1 MTTAASA
8 QNLLVVSDFDGTL
21 AGFSIDAT
29 DVPVNARSLAALT
42 RLAGMPSTH
51 VAVLSGRHLEG
62 LMQVCH
68 LRAPIAFAGSHGNES
83 SVAGEPTPEQQEALD
98 FVDRQLAE
106 ILDEPGAF
114 VERKPFQRVA
124 HVFRLAMQDPARAE
138 ELLALAAKIDP
149 GATHMT
155 AGKQILEFSAT
166 DVNKGTWLAGERD
179 RVGADV
185 TVFLGDDVTDENG
198 FRVLGGSDV
207 GIKVGEGETLA
218 GERVAGVEEVSD
230 WLTQLADDRAR
241 HLGFPRDT
249 RDRFEWVA
257 AGFSSVAFQVT
268 DWDAASPC
276 EGWAARDVVDHLAT
290 WFPQAIGAEAVTGE
304 PLEQWFGLV
313 ELVRE
318 NLDANEKLIR
328 SVLVTDIFLH
338 TWDLATSQGLAAPL
352 DEGFAASLLRAF
364 ESADLSAD
372 GKFAEPVKVAE
383 DATVVERLIAQS
395 GRRS

>member
-1 MTTAASA
+1 MTSAATA

-21 AGFSIDAT
+21 ASFSVDAAN
-29 DVPVNARSLAALT
+29 VPVNARSLAALT
-42 RLAGMPSTH
+42 RLAGMPDTH

-68 LRAPIAFAGSHGNES
+68 LRAPITFAGSHGNES

-124 HVFRLAMQDPARAE
+124 HVFRLAQENPARAE
-138 ELLALAAKIDP
+138 ELLARAAAIDP

-166 DVNKGTWLAGERD
+166 DVNKGTWLVGERK

-198 FRVLGGSDV
+198 FRVLEGSDV
-207 GIKVGEGETLA
+207 GVKVGEGETLA
-218 GERVAGVEEVSD
+218 GVRVAGIEEVSD
-230 WLTQLADDRAR
+230 WLTELADDRGQ
-241 HLGFPRDT
+241 HLGFPKDT
-249 RDRFEWVA
+249 RARFEWVT
-257 AGFSSVAFQVT
+257 AGFSSVVFQVS

-276 EGWAARDVVDHLAT
+276 EGWSARDVVAHLAT
-290 WFPQAIGAEAVTGE
+290 WFPEAIGDEAVTGD

-318 NLDANEKLIR
+318 RLAENEKLIR
-328 SVLVTDIFLH
+328 SVLITDIFLH
-338 TWDLATSQGLAAPL
+338 TWDLATSQGLEAPL
-352 DEGFAASLLRAF
+352 DEGFAANLLRAF

-372 GKFAEPVKVAE
+372 GKFAEPAPVSE
-383 DATVVERLIAQS
+383 DATVIDRLVAQA
-395 GRRS
+395 GRQP

>member
-1 MTTAASA
+1 MITAATA

-21 AGFSIDAT
+21 ASFSVDAA

-42 RLAGMPSTH
+42 RLAGLPDTH

-83 SVAGEPTPEQQEALD
+83 SVAGEPTEAQQEALD

-106 ILDEPGAF
+106 ILDEPGVF

-124 HVFRLAMQDPARAE
+124 HVFRLAQEDPARAQ
-138 ELLALAAKIDP
+138 ELLARAAAIDP
-149 GATHMT
+149 GETRMT

-166 DVNKGTWLAGERD
+166 DVTKGTWLAGERE

-185 TVFLGDDVTDENG
+185 TVFLGDDVTDEDG
-198 FRVLGGSDV
+198 FRILGGSDV
-207 GIKVGEGETLA
+207 GVKVGEGETSA
-218 GERVAGVEEVSD
+218 GVRVAGVEEVSD

-249 RDRFEWVA
+249 RARFEWVA

-276 EGWAARDVVDHLAT
+276 EGWSARDVVDHLAT
-290 WFPQAIGAEAVTGE
+290 WFPEAIGAEAVTGE

-318 NLDANEKLIR
+318 RLAENEKLVR
-328 SVLVTDIFLH
+328 SVLITDIFLH
-338 TWDLATSQGLAAPL
+338 TWDLATSQGLSAPL

-364 ESADLSAD
+364 ESTDLSAD
-372 GKFAEPVKVAE
+372 GKFAEPVPVAE
-383 DATVVERLIAQS
+383 GASVIDKLIAQA
-395 GRRS
+395 GRRP